1 MYQYLTHSLV
11 ESVILVLLLSHI
23 MAKSTPI
30 VTTEFTDTTDFLTT
44 EEEYITEG
52 PEHIMT
58 MITKDFDHL
67 MTLNHDKITEDD
79 YVTEGPEHM
88 MQSKYF
94 TEDPDHLTILND
106 DKTTEE
112 GYITEGTERFMMLN
126 AKDPDH
132 QTTLNYDKTTEGD
145 YVTEGPEYV
154 TQNKYLTEGPDRL
167 TTINNDETEED
178 YITEG
183 PEHLMT
189 QNKYVTEE
197 TKSVLLATKNLNKS
211 NLQIT
216 AKGSNST
223 PSSQESKN
231 QTYFKILIAIGILI
245 VICTILLVTTICLAY
260 QVCILKCALKKQR
273 KRDKDFWSSGP
284 SQLPADVVTVKLEQV
299 KSVEAKEEAKASK
312 DEEAAKPLL

>member
-1 MYQYLTHSLV
+1 MYQYLTHLLV
-11 ESVILVLLLSHI
+11 ESIILVLLFDHI
-23 MAKSTPI
+23 K
-30 VTTEFTDTTDFLTT
+30 TDTTDFLTT

-52 PEHIMT
+52 PEHMM

-79 YVTEGPEHM
+79 YVTEDPEHT

-94 TEDPDHLTILND
+94 TEGPDHLTILND

-112 GYITEGTERFMMLN
+112 EYITEGTEHLMMLN
-126 AKDPDH
+126 TKD
-132 QTTLNYDKTTEGD
+132 QTTLNYDTTTEVD
-145 YVTEGPEYV
+145 YVTEGPEHM
-154 TQNKYLTEGPDRL
+154 TQNKYLTEGPDHL
-167 TTINNDETEED
+167 TTINDEETEED
-178 YITEG
+178 YNTEG
-183 PEHLMT
+183 PGHVMT
-189 QNKYVTEE
+189 QNKSVTEG
-197 TKSVLLATKNLNKS
+197 TKSVLTATNKS
-211 NLQIT
+211 PPQII

-231 QTYFKILIAIGILI
+231 QTYLNILIAIGILI

-299 KSVEAKEEAKASK
+299 KSVEAKEEAKASN
-312 DEEAAKPLL
+312 DGEAKPLL

>member
-11 ESVILVLLLSHI
+11 ESVILVLLFSHI
-23 MAKSTPI
+23 KAKSTPI

-52 PEHIMT
+52 PEHLMM

-94 TEDPDHLTILND
+94 TEGPDHLTILND
-106 DKTTEE
+106 NKTTEE
-112 GYITEGTERFMMLN
+112 EYITEGTEHLTMLN

-132 QTTLNYDKTTEGD
+132 QTTLNYDKTTEVD
-145 YVTEGPEYV
+145 YVTEGPEYM
-154 TQNKYLTEGPDRL
+154 TQNKYLTEGPDYL
-167 TTINNDETEED
+167 TTINDDE
-178 YITEG
+178 TEG
-183 PEHLMT
+183 PEHLLT
-189 QNKYVTEE
+189 QNNYVTEE
-197 TKSVLLATKNLNKS
+197 TKSVLTATKNFNKS
-211 NLQIT
+211 LSQIT

-223 PSSQESKN
+223 SSSQESKN
-231 QTYFKILIAIGILI
+231 QTYFNILIAIGILI

-284 SQLPADVVTVKLEQV
+284 SQLPADVATVKLEQV